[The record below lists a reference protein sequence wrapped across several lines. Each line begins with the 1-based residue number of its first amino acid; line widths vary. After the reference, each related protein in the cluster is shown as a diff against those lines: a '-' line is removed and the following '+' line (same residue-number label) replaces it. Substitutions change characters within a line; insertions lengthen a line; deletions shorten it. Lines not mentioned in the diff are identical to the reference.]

1 MVYLINCVV
10 MFKSRKPEYVSREL
24 FVCKIPNR
32 LSVYREK
39 SPVEQFYIQK
49 HKSKYGKCDSVSI
62 VDDVYM
68 LFNQQRL
75 DRMSS
80 AALNQ
85 WLQNSSRTDPQLA
98 SLRSRLTD
106 AQLGSF
112 IKSRYI
118 QSRSE
123 LLAWSNYLES
133 QYPELQA
140 PSSEPSP
147 EPSPEPAPSPTE

>member
-1 MVYLINCVV
+1 
-10 MFKSRKPEYVSREL
+10 MFKSRNPEYIPREL
-24 FVCKIPNR
+24 HVCKTPNR

-39 SPVEQFYIQK
+39 TPVEQFYIQK
-49 HKSKYGKCDSVSI
+49 HKSKYGKCESVSV

-75 DRMSS
+75 DRMS
-80 AALNQ
+80 ATALNQ
-85 WLQNSSRTDPQLA
+85 WLQSSSRTDPQLA
-98 SLRSRLTD
+98 ALRSRMTD
-106 AQLGSF
+106 AQLGAF

-133 QYPELQA
+133 QYPEMQA
-140 PSSEPSP
+140 PSSGPSSEPSSEPSP
-147 EPSPEPAPSPTE
+147 EPAPVPAE